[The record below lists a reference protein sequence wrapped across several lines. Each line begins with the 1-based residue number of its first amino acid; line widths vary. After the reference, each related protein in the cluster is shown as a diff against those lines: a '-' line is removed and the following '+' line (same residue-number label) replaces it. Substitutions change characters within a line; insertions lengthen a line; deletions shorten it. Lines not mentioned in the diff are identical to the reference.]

1 MSDRSSHPTPVGAA
15 FVPVLVGITLVVS
28 IISSLGAPLLP
39 DVAKELEIS
48 LPNAQWSL
56 TAALI
61 AGALS
66 APILGRLGD
75 GRHRRRSMLGALVV
89 VSAGGVVAGAAGSLP
104 VLVAGRFMQGIGLG
118 LAPIAMAAARDH
130 LGPDRARKTI
140 AILSVSGATGL
151 GAGYPIS
158 GLIAEQT
165 NVHDAFYF
173 GAVLSAVAFAAA
185 FFAIP
190 SSRSGTETRLDVKGA
205 VLGGIGVVAL
215 MIAIGQ
221 GHEWGWVSP
230 AVLGCLVVAVGTL
243 ALWVRLQLRGT
254 SPLVDLRQLRHRA
267 VLGAD
272 VAALLLGVALYMFL
286 TVITEFVQ
294 TPSAEG
300 FGFGASTL
308 VAGLC
313 LVPFSICSL
322 LGTRLMALMLSRFGT
337 RAALGT
343 GGLAITAA
351 GVFFA
356 LVHTALWQACVMMGL
371 LGIGFG
377 FTFAAIPGLITSA
390 VPAGEIGSAM
400 GFYQVVRSIGFSA
413 GSALVASILA
423 SHEVTG
429 SAFPAVSGYTTA
441 LWVGA
446 VASLIAAVVA
456 VILAPGEPARSDDR
470 ASVGAGDEEELR
482 EIARDDAEL
491 ASAGLIDAEVE
502 AEVEVPGRA

>member
-1 MSDRSSHPTPVGAA
+1 MSRPSRSPDVGAS

-39 DVAKELEIS
+39 DVAADLNIS
-48 LPNAQWSL
+48 LPDAQWSL

-61 AGALS
+61 AGALA

-75 GRHRRRSMLGALVV
+75 GRHRRRSMLGALAI
-89 VSAGGVVAGAAGSLP
+89 VSLGGVIAGAAGSLP
-104 VLVAGRFMQGIGLG
+104 VLIVGRFMQGIGLG

-130 LGPDRARKTI
+130 LDVAGARKTI

-165 NVHDAFYF
+165 NLHDAFYF
-173 GAVLSAVAFAAA
+173 GAVLSAVALLAAYL
-185 FFAIP
+185 AIP
-190 SSRSGTETRLDVKGA
+190 SSESGAETPLDIRGA
-205 VLGGIGVVAL
+205 VLGALGVVAL
-215 MIAIGQ
+215 MVAIGQ
-221 GHEWGWVSP
+221 GHEWGWASP
-230 AVLGCLVVAVGTL
+230 ATLGCLLVAVATL
-243 ALWVRLQLRGT
+243 ALWVRLQLRGAF
-254 SPLVDLRQLRHRA
+254 PLVDLSQLRHRA

-294 TPSAEG
+294 TPSAQG
-300 FGFGASTL
+300 FGFGASTT

-313 LVPFSICSL
+313 LVPFSVCSL
-322 LGTRLMALMLSRFGT
+322 LGTRMMGLVVGRFGT
-337 RAALGT
+337 RSALGI
-343 GGLAITAA
+343 GGLAITAS

-423 SHEVTG
+423 SHEIAG

-446 VASLIAAVVA
+446 AASLVAAVVA
-456 VILAPGEPARSDDR
+456 VILAPPDTARAAGRRGADD
-470 ASVGAGDEEELR
+470 EELR
-482 EIARDDAEL
+482 EIAVDDAEL
-491 ASAGLIDAEVE
+491 ASAGLIDAGVE
-502 AEVEVPGRA
+502 AEAGVAGRS

>member
-1 MSDRSSHPTPVGAA
+1 
-15 FVPVLVGITLVVS
+15 
-28 IISSLGAPLLP
+28 
-39 DVAKELEIS
+39 
-48 LPNAQWSL
+48 
-56 TAALI
+56 
-61 AGALS
+61 
-66 APILGRLGD
+66 
-75 GRHRRRSMLGALVV
+75 MLGALVI
-89 VSAGGVVAGAAGSLP
+89 VSAGGIVAGAAGSLP

-130 LGPDRARKTI
+130 LGADRARKTI

-173 GAVLSAVAFAAA
+173 GAVLSAVAFVAA

-190 SSRSGTETRLDVKGA
+190 SSKSGAGASLDVKGA

-230 AVLGCLVVAVGTL
+230 ATLGCLVLAVGTL

-254 SPLVDLRQLRHRA
+254 APLVDLRQLRHRA

-294 TPSAEG
+294 TPSSQG

-322 LGTRLMALMLSRFGT
+322 LGTRLMGLMVSRFGT

-377 FTFAAIPGLITSA
+377 FTFAAIPGLITTA
-390 VPAGEIGSAM
+390 VPAGRDRQRDGLLPGGPLDRLQRRI
-400 GFYQVVRSIGFSA
+400 RPRR
-413 GSALVASILA
+413 LD
-423 SHEVTG
+423 
-429 SAFPAVSGYTTA
+429 
-441 LWVGA
+441 
-446 VASLIAAVVA
+446 
-456 VILAPGEPARSDDR
+456 PGEPRDR
-470 ASVGAGDEEELR
+470 RLR
-482 EIARDDAEL
+482 LPGTVRLHHGPLGRRRGEPRGGGRRRDPRPRRHDPLRRPDDAGRGG
-491 ASAGLIDAEVE
+491 APRDRPRRRRAGERRPDRRRGRGG
-502 AEVEVPGRA
+502 VPGG

>member
-1 MSDRSSHPTPVGAA
+1 MPSPSTLPTADRSSDPTPVGAS
-15 FVPVLVGITLVVS
+15 FVPVLIGITLVVS

-39 DVAKELEIS
+39 DVARSLDIS
-48 LPNAQWSL
+48 LPSAQWSL

-66 APILGRLGD
+66 APVLGRLGD
-75 GRHRRRSMLGALVV
+75 GRHRRRAMLGALVI
-89 VSAGGVVAGAAGSLP
+89 VSAGGVIAGAAGSLP
-104 VLVAGRFMQGIGLG
+104 VLVLGRFMQGIGLG

-130 LGPDRARKTI
+130 LDVDGARKTI
-140 AILSVSGATGL
+140 AILSVTAATGL

-158 GLIAEQT
+158 GLIAEQG

-173 GAVLSAVAFAAA
+173 GAVLSAVAFVAA

-190 SSRSGTETRLDVKGA
+190 ESRSDAHVALDVKGA
-205 VLGGIGVVAL
+205 AVGAIGVVAL
-215 MIAIGQ
+215 MVAIGQ

-230 AVLGCLVVAVGTL
+230 ATLGCLVIAVGAL

-254 SPLVDLRQLRHRA
+254 SPLVDLSQLRHRA

-294 TPSAEG
+294 TPSSQG

-313 LVPFSICSL
+313 LVPFSVCSL
-322 LGTRLMALMLSRFGT
+322 LGTRLMGLTVSRFGT

-343 GGLAITAA
+343 GGLAITAS

-390 VPAGEIGSAM
+390 VPAGPGPP
-400 GFYQVVRSIGFSA
+400 A
-413 GSALVASILA
+413 GGCSPSMARLRPTGRCWPRR
-423 SHEVTG
+423 VT
-429 SAFPAVSGYTTA
+429 SSPIPAATRT
-441 LWVGA
+441 
-446 VASLIAAVVA
+446 
-456 VILAPGEPARSDDR
+456 
-470 ASVGAGDEEELR
+470 
-482 EIARDDAEL
+482 
-491 ASAGLIDAEVE
+491 
-502 AEVEVPGRA
+502 